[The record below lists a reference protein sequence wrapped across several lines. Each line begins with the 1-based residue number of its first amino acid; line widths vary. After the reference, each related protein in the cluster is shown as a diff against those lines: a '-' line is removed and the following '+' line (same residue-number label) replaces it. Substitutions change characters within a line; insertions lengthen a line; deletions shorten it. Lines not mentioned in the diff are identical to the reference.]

1 MLVENLNAK
10 PATEAPT
17 PRPKVDQAI
26 GKQPAEEPA
35 GRESPRAETEVA
47 TEVASGRESLA
58 RSRLTYDDELSRVFV
73 EIVDPDSGEVV
84 SRFPPE
90 QIVRHIDNLIDQNLV
105 PKSQGTTGFLV
116 DQSA

>member
-17 PRPKVDQAI
+17 PRPEVDQAI
-26 GKQPAEEPA
+26 RKQPADEPA

-47 TEVASGRESLA
+47 TGRESLA

-73 EIVDPDSGEVV
+73 EVVDPDSGEVV